1 MKVTMRYA
9 DGTTRTENNVSPENL
24 VVWYNMARFWN
35 SRLPE
40 GESPCT
46 EIRVRLAEGETK

>member
-9 DGTTRTENNVSPENL
+9 DGTTRTETNVSPENL